1 MLWRRPGRQE
11 EEQVLGVRG
20 GGGGGGGAQVR
31 ALAVHEQQRNA

>member
-20 GGGGGGGAQVR
+20 GGGVQVR

>member
-20 GGGGGGGAQVR
+20 GGGGGAQVR